1 MSAKLIRTKEK
12 VPYLCSEIQ
21 NTKKRIIMKTIYE
34 CSQSKGIKC
43 LTAIFFL
50 VIILYILLMI
60 YSVSKGMNLT
70 LAILSTVIVL
80 VASLSCL
87 LVFPMYIIT
96 DDEGIGIRTL
106 IRTIRIPFEN
116 IDHIERFDDQ
126 RQLFINKG
134 KVGKMT
140 LGGSFQWGLFGAGNT
155 IRLLGIGG
163 VFGYIG
169 WFRTKGIGTFRSY
182 VTDTNKVFLIYRTKG
197 MPIAI
202 SVSEPDEFLPYYL
215 KGGTK

>member
-1 MSAKLIRTKEK
+1 
-12 VPYLCSEIQ
+12 
-21 NTKKRIIMKTIYE
+21 MKTIYE

-126 RQLFINKG
+126 HRLFINKG
-134 KVGKMT
+134 KVGKVT
-140 LGGSFQWGLFGAGNT
+140 LGSSFQLGLFSAGNT
-155 IRLLGIGG
+155 IRLFGIGG

-169 WFRTKGIGTFRSY
+169 WFRTKGVGTFLSY
-182 VTDTNKVFLIYRTKG
+182 VTDANKVFLIYRTKG